1 MVKQKDTW
9 EPPVLAKIIPA
20 KHKEWKQWNPQQQ
33 MKATWT
39 DIANDFYLYCEKNL
53 RIINKKGELVKL
65 RPNAAQR
72 KLVDS
77 VAKDLKFGRPVRYIV
92 LKARQMG
99 LSTIIEALCYW
110 WTATHR
116 YVSSAIVAQDKEAAN
131 NIYQMFQRYY
141 DNSSPEF
148 RPVTK
153 YLTKN
158 DLTFDVERKPG
169 QASKGGLKSQIRTMV
184 AKGEGTGRSQMNR
197 FLHGSEVAFWEK
209 GIETVAGLL
218 QTVPFLPE
226 TFIFLESTAN
236 GMGGYFY
243 DEWQFSKKG
252 ESVFNPFFYAWHEHL
267 EYELNVP
274 PKWGS
279 YDGEERE
286 LLHIFKELGYPQ
298 SSWKRKLQWR
308 RQKMKEFRSD
318 PEKFYQEYP
327 KNDMEAFISTGRPVF
342 DSKSLIRMD
351 AKASTSKFDFVELT
365 GEGKNNVQHKKVDLS
380 SLKVWEYPSTDKT
393 VKYVIGGDVSEGKEI
408 GANGKESDYSV
419 LTVMKRDSNKVV
431 ARYRAHIDPDQLGD
445 YACKLGYFY
454 NEATIAIEVNNHGLT
469 TVQRIRDRMYRK
481 MYMRERGF
489 DEQFEEPTAKMG
501 WRTDKSSKFIM
512 ISELAKFIRDGVI
525 IDTDT
530 VAIREYMTYVR
541 DESGRTNAQ
550 EGHHDDCVMATAIA
564 VQMLDWKDID
574 REPPKPLNTNNE
586 RLIEMNRPHG
596 RFGIIKRVAKINNR

>member
-1 MVKQKDTW
+1 MAKYKDTW
-9 EPPVLAKIIPA
+9 EPPVLKKVIPLL
-20 KHKEWKQWNPQQQ
+20 HKEWKQWNPQQQ
-33 MKATWT
+33 MQATWR
-39 DIANDFYLYCEKNL
+39 DIAGDFYLYCEKNL
-53 RIINKKGELVKL
+53 RIVNKKGELVKL
-65 RPNAAQR
+65 RPNQAQR
-72 KLVDS
+72 KLVNAA
-77 VAKDLKFGRPVRYIV
+77 VKDIAAGRPVRYIV

-110 WTATHR
+110 WTATHK
-116 YVSSAIVAQDKEAAN
+116 YVSSAIVAQDKDAAN

-148 RPVTK
+148 RPVTT

-158 DLTFDVERKPG
+158 DLTFDVERRTG
-169 QASKGGLKSQIRTMV
+169 QKTSGGLKSQIRTMV

-197 FLHGSEVAFWEK
+197 FLHGSEVAFWEN

-243 DEWQFSKKG
+243 DEWHFAKKG
-252 ESVFNPFFYAWHEHL
+252 ESVFQPFFYAWHEHA

-279 YDGEERE
+279 YDGEEKE
-286 LLHIFKELGYPQ
+286 LLTIFKDLGYPQ
-298 SSWKRKLQWR
+298 ESWKRKLQWR

-342 DSKSLIRMD
+342 DARSLIQMD
-351 AKASTSKFDFVELT
+351 ARASSSKFDYIELQ
-365 GEGKNNVQHKKVDLS
+365 GNAKNKVTHKKVDFS
-380 SLKVWEYPSTDKT
+380 SLKVWEYPTKDKLT
-393 VKYVIGGDVSEGKEI
+393 RYVIGGDVAEGKEI
-408 GANGKESDYSV
+408 AANGKEGDYSV
-419 LTVMKRDSNKVV
+419 LTVIRRDTNQVV
-431 ARYRAHIDPDQLGD
+431 ARYRAHIDPDQFGD
-445 YACKLGYFY
+445 VACKLGWYY
-454 NEATIAIEVNNHGLT
+454 NEATIAIEVNNQGLT
-469 TVQRIRDRMYRK
+469 TVQRIRDKMYRR
-481 MYMRERGF
+481 MYMREKGF
-489 DEQFEEPTAKMG
+489 DEQFEEPTSKMG

-525 IDTDT
+525 IDRDT

-541 DESGRTNAQ
+541 DENGRTNAQ
-550 EGHHDDCVMATAIA
+550 DGHHDDCVMATAIA

-574 REPPKPLNTNNE
+574 RDAPKPLNNHPD
-586 RLIEMNRPHG
+586 RLIETEHPKARY
-596 RFGIIKRVAKINNR
+596 GIVKRVTKIKSR